1 MQLIL
6 LLLQFFLIPRLK
18 STLVLNATLRNCL
31 EQNLILKVHLFE
43 FCGDLE
49 INASKKVETMKNS
62 LNTKLY
68 YNISEVSQLTGLQS
82 YTLRAWEKEFSCLRP
97 KRTSGKSRAYR
108 ERDISVVLL
117 LKNLLYEQGF
127 TSKGAKTKLKNE
139 PNLLK
144 NLPQL
149 PLPGLTT
156 ATPKRTQGLPKNVK
170 KNNNGTLQEIRLEL
184 EEILNLF

>member
-1 MQLIL
+1 
-6 LLLQFFLIPRLK
+6 
-18 STLVLNATLRNCL
+18 
-31 EQNLILKVHLFE
+31 
-43 FCGDLE
+43 
-49 INASKKVETMKNS
+49 MKNS
-62 LNTKLY
+62 LKTKLY
-68 YNISEVSQLTGLQS
+68 YNISEVSQLTGLES

-127 TSKGAKTKLKNE
+127 TSKGAKSKLKNE

-149 PLPGLTT
+149 PLPGLIGTSQKSGQT
-156 ATPKRTQGLPKNVK
+156 KG
-170 KNNNGTLQEIRLEL
+170 NGTKINEKIVNNDTLREIRLEL
-184 EEILNLF
+184 EEILGLF

>member
-1 MQLIL
+1 
-6 LLLQFFLIPRLK
+6 
-18 STLVLNATLRNCL
+18 
-31 EQNLILKVHLFE
+31 
-43 FCGDLE
+43 
-49 INASKKVETMKNS
+49 MKNS
-62 LNTKLY
+62 LKTKLY

-97 KRTSGKSRAYR
+97 KRTSGKSRAYK

-127 TSKGAKTKLKNE
+127 TSKGAKAKLKNE

-156 ATPKRTQGLPKNVK
+156 ETPKRTRDSSKIVKQDCNV
-170 KNNNGTLQEIRLEL
+170 TLHEIRMEL
-184 EEILNLF
+184 EEILDLF